1 MNTVTDTTAT
11 TETEQRLIDEIERI
25 IAVKDRLESRV
36 RVTESRLY
44 RKECQMERLIRD
56 TKIDFEADGFS
67 FKIDLRLGT
76 QSWGKQRKTR
86 IYVSGKH
93 LDELADSFSE
103 FYEPYGE
110 ERPEYKA
117 GRRVYR
123 KEERTMITTALE
135 GIGID
140 FDKIRHS
147 QKAGCSMCPC
157 SPGWIADRVVEFND
171 FPIED
176 IFITVTRKG

>member
-11 TETEQRLIDEIERI
+11 TETEQRLIDEIERLL
-25 IAVKDRLESRV
+25 AVKEQLESRV
-36 RVTESRLY
+36 RVTQASFT
-44 RKECQMERLIRD
+44 RKQYQMEKLIRD
-56 TKIDFEADGFS
+56 TEIEFEADGFT
-67 FKIDLRLGT
+67 FKIDLRPSE
-76 QSWGKQRKTR
+76 QYWGKQRKTR
-86 IYVSGKH
+86 IYVSGEH
-93 LDELADSFSE
+93 LNELAESFSE

-140 FDKIRHS
+140 FDKIKHS

-157 SPGWIADRVVEFND
+157 SPGWIAERVVEFND
-171 FPIED
+171 TKIEN
-176 IFITVTRKG
+176 IFITVTRED